1 MINHLLMVNVED
13 CWVVARPKVS
23 ASARWQSEWCFV
35 WEEKWTHIISA
46 IRRKHCKFNFTHPN
60 VLPFG
65 GCKTGRLVA
74 VLCHASLSNSRE
86 LPVILHIASTSRK
99 STTSPRKSY
108 QHISQTPTRG
118 WTSNMDLGLSPQLVV
133 ASWKFQAT
141 SLCPRTTATGHIIQ
155 AVLPD
160 FYHTLLKQT
169 SQFSQLQHWLL
180 WQCL

>member
-1 MINHLLMVNVED
+1 MLKIVE
-13 CWVVARPKVS
+13 WVVARPKVS
-23 ASARWQSEWCFV
+23 ASARWQSEWCFGIGKRSERTSSLQSGASV
-35 WEEKWTHIISA
+35 ANSISLIPTSFPLVVA
-46 IRRKHCKFNFTHPN
+46 
-60 VLPFG
+60 
-65 GCKTGRLVA
+65 RLVGMSLCM
-74 VLCHASLSNSRE
+74 LCHASLSNSRE
-86 LPVILHIASTSRK
+86 LPVICTSPQHLLE
-99 STTSPRKSY
+99 SLTTSPRKSY

-141 SLCPRTTATGHIIQ
+141 SWCPRTTATGHIIQ

-169 SQFSQLQHWLL
+169 SQFFQLQHWLL